1 MNSMRCL
8 KSKSIATG
16 AGLALMAATM
26 SVTVQAA
33 DKVVLA
39 LDPPTAETNLFWNG
53 TGERLPCFQALVG
66 HDPITGKYD
75 NSELAESWSANEEFT
90 EWTFHLK
97 KNAEFHFGWGPV
109 TAADVVHSYE
119 LTTGPDS
126 TINSIEHLRAASAEA
141 LDDHTVV
148 FRFETPRTDY
158 AFQHA
163 GRGSMVVYSKAQFD
177 KEGVDGYVSK
187 PAGTAAYQYVER
199 QPGAG
204 VTFERVPDHW
214 QGTVPDFEQLELRW
228 ISEPATKLALLLSGE
243 AHISDL
249 PREIQAEALAAGKV
263 IVKSK
268 NPAMSTGAIFNG
280 MYGKSGDPAYRAD
293 LPWSDIRVRE
303 AMNRALNRGEMIE
316 ILYGGRGEAVPSWL
330 MDSRNEGYV
339 PELKE
344 RFEGMYG
351 YDPERARA
359 LLAEAGYP
367 DAFPEPVIP
376 IVSSVLSGNPEFGTM
391 AELLQVYFE
400 AVGLQTEIREMDWAT
415 LGALGRAR
423 EAYLISPVRNAPIR
437 PTEAALVNFHT
448 VRGTR
453 YGGYES
459 DTSEGL
465 ADKLEQTINP
475 ADRDAIAREAFT
487 YLFEQYAD
495 MPLAAVFAELT
506 VDPGVV
512 KDWIFPG
519 VSTNSV
525 SHYHLIEAAE

>member
-1 MNSMRCL
+1 M
-8 KSKSIATG
+8 KYPQFSKLRTLLA
-16 AGLALMAATM
+16 AGTVALLAATA
-26 SVTVQAA
+26 SAPVQAA
-33 DKVVLA
+33 GKVILA
-39 LDPPTAETNLFWNG
+39 LDPPTADTNLFWNG

-90 EWTFHLK
+90 EWTFRLK

-148 FRFETPRTDY
+148 FRFETARTDY

-187 PAGTAAYQYVER
+187 PAGTAAYQYVSR

-214 QGTVPDFEQLELRW
+214 QGTVPDFEMLELRW
-228 ISEPATKLALLLSGE
+228 IPEPATKLALLLSGE

-249 PREIQAEALAAGKV
+249 PREIQADALAAGKT

-268 NPAMSTGAIFNG
+268 NPAMTTGAIFNG

-303 AMNRALNRGEMIE
+303 AMNRALNREEMIE
-316 ILYGGRGEAVPSWL
+316 ILYGGRGEPVPSWL

-344 RFEGMYG
+344 RFQGMYG
-351 YDPERARA
+351 YDPERAKA

-367 DAFPEPVIP
+367 DAFPDATIP

-400 AVGLQTEIREMDWAT
+400 AIGLQTEMREMDWAT
-415 LGALGRAR
+415 LGNLGRNR

-459 DTSEGL
+459 DMSEGL

-475 ADRDAIAREAFT
+475 EERSKIAQEAFT

-506 VDPGVV
+506 VDPTVV
-512 KDWIFPG
+512 KDWTFPG

-525 SHYHLIEAAE
+525 SHYHLIAAAE

>member
-1 MNSMRCL
+1 MKPMQAL
-8 KSKSIATG
+8 KSGATAAG
-16 AGLALMAATM
+16 AGVALAATVM
-26 SVTVQAA
+26 SAPIHAA
-33 DKVVLA
+33 NKVVLA

-53 TGERLPCFQALVG
+53 TGERLPNFQSLVG

-75 NSELAESWSANEEFT
+75 TSELAESWSTNEGFT
-90 EWTFHLK
+90 EWTFVLK

-126 TINSIEHLRAASAEA
+126 TINSIEHLRASSAEA
-141 LDDHTVV
+141 LDEYTVV

-177 KEGVDGYVSK
+177 AEGVDGYVAK
-187 PAGTAAYQYVER
+187 PAGTAAYQYLER
-199 QPGAG
+199 QPGAS

-214 QGTVPDFEQLELRW
+214 QGTVPDFETLELRW
-228 ISEPATKLALLLSGE
+228 VSEPATKLALLLSGE

-249 PREIQAEALAAGKV
+249 PREIQAEALEAGKT

-280 MYGKSGDPAYRAD
+280 MYGKSGDPAFRAD

-303 AMNRALNRGEMIE
+303 AMNRALNREEMID

-351 YDPERARA
+351 YDPDRAKA

-376 IVSSVLSGNPEFGTM
+376 IVSSVLAGNPEFGTM

-400 AVGLQTEIREMDWAT
+400 AVGLQTEMREMDWAT

-475 ADRDAIAREAFT
+475 EERNRIAVEAFT

-506 VDPGVV
+506 VDPTVV
-512 KDWIFPG
+512 ADWTFPG

>member
-1 MNSMRCL
+1 MKPMQFL
-8 KSKSIATG
+8 KLEATAAG
-16 AGLALMAATM
+16 AGVALAAVIMSATA
-26 SVTVQAA
+26 QAA

-53 TGERLPCFQALVG
+53 TGERLPCFQGLVG
-66 HDPITGKYD
+66 HDPITGKYN
-75 NSELAESWSANEEFT
+75 NSELAESWSANEAFT
-90 EWTFHLK
+90 EWTFVLK

-126 TINSIEHLRAASAEA
+126 TINSIEHLRAASVEA

-148 FRFETPRTDY
+148 FRFDTPRTDY

-177 KEGVDGYVSK
+177 AEGVDGYVAK

-199 QPGAG
+199 QPGAS
-204 VTFERVPDHW
+204 VTFERVANHW
-214 QGTVPDFEQLELRW
+214 QGTVPDFEMLELRW
-228 ISEPATKLALLLSGE
+228 IPEPATKLALLLSGE

-249 PREIQAEALAAGKV
+249 PREIQAEALEAGKK

-268 NPAMSTGAIFNG
+268 NPAMTTGAIFNG

-293 LPWSDIRVRE
+293 LPWSDVRVRE
-303 AMNRALNRGEMIE
+303 AMNRALNREEMID

-339 PELKE
+339 SELKE

-351 YDPERARA
+351 YDPDRARA

-376 IVSSVLSGNPEFGTM
+376 IVSSVLAGNPEFGTM

-400 AVGLQTEIREMDWAT
+400 AVGLQTEMREMDWAT

-475 ADRDAIAREAFT
+475 ADRDAIAKEAFT

-495 MPLAAVFAELT
+495 MPLAAVFAELA

-512 KDWIFPG
+512 KDWTFPG